1 MFEDILRN
9 EERAIFSLR
18 SLYRNYG
25 YQRYKMSRFEEY
37 ELYVRNKDFLV
48 SDEVITFTDRNG
60 RLLALKPDVTLS
72 IVKNS
77 VDLETV
83 QKLYYTENVYRVAK
97 GSDSFKEI
105 LQTGLECIGPIDDY
119 TICEVLLLAAES
131 LASISEQSVLD
142 ISDLDLLSGLIDSM
156 GVPEGGKAGLLACM
170 GDKNCHGL
178 REVCRGYDL
187 AEEDVQTLCELVRLC
202 GTSQQV
208 IPRLKELLDGRMT
221 SEVARLEQIFAALE
235 DRAAMLR
242 LDFSVV
248 DDLHYYNGIV
258 FKGFVAGVPASVLSG
273 GQYNKLMQKM
283 KRTAGA
289 IGFAVYMDMLE
300 RLETAGV
307 QYDVDVLLLYG
318 AGQDP
323 AAVAARAREL
333 MAGGESVLAQRSL
346 PRDIRFRRLVNME
359 VAEC

>member
-1 MFEDILRN
+1 MQNSMD
-9 EERAIFSLR
+9 FSQRITQQL
-18 SLYRNYG
+18 SGLYGCWG
-25 YQRYKMSRFEEY
+25 YSRYTMSKFEEY
-37 ELYVRNKDFLV
+37 DLYARNKDFLI
-48 SDEVITFTDRNG
+48 SDSVLTFTDRNG
-60 RLLALKPDVTLS
+60 KLMALKPDVTLS

-97 GSDSFKEI
+97 GSNSFKEI
-105 LQTGLECIGPIDDY
+105 LQMGLECIGPINDY

-156 GVPEGGKAGLLACM
+156 GIPEGGKAGLLACM

-202 GTSQQV
+202 GTPQQV

-221 SEVARLEQIFAALE
+221 SEVARLEQIFAAMG

-333 MAGGESVLAQRSL
+333 MAGGESVLAQRSM